1 MVTSF
6 DLSYDYR
13 CPFAKNIHLHV
24 LKALEAGADFDV
36 NFVPWTMSQG
46 YQDDGAPGVW
56 NDPLFD
62 AEHLSLAVSVS
73 VRDQQ
78 PDLFLAAH
86 EALFRARHERAVRLV
101 TIEEIDD
108 VLRPLGVDMEQVR
121 IDVASRRPHEVIG
134 KSYEEFSTYEAFGV
148 PTFVVNGDATFVRYM
163 VPPTDDA
170 AESIKIIESMIT
182 LMALEPNLNEFK
194 HTRLPF

>member
-1 MVTSF
+1 VTSF

-24 LKALEAGADFDV
+24 LKALEAGANFDV

-46 YQDDGAPGVW
+46 YQDEGAPGVW
-56 NDPLFD
+56 NDPSFD
-62 AEHLSLAVSVS
+62 AEHLSLAASVS

-78 PDLFLAAH
+78 PGLFLAAH
-86 EALFRARHERAVRLV
+86 EALFRARHEQAIRLV
-101 TIEEIDD
+101 TIEEIDS
-108 VLRPLGVDMEQVR
+108 VLRPLGVDVEQVR
-121 IDVASRRPHEVIG
+121 ADIESRRPHEVIG
-134 KSYEEFSTYEAFGV
+134 KCFEEFSTYEAFGV

-163 VPPTDDA
+163 VPPTDDG
-170 AESIKIIESMIT
+170 AESVKIIESLIT
-182 LMALEPNLNEFK
+182 LMALQPNLNEFK

>member
-1 MVTSF
+1 MTSF

>member
-1 MVTSF
+1 VVTSF

-134 KSYEEFSTYEAFGV
+134 KNYEEFSTYEAFGV

>member
-1 MVTSF
+1 VVTSF